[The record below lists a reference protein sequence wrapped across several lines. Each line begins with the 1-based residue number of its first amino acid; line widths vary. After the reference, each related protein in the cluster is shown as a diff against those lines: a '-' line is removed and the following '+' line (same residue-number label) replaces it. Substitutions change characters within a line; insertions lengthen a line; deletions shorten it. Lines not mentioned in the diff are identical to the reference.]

1 MACVANAGEGGETT
15 FIDADDLVACLEQ
28 EAPDLLDELESR
40 TMPHA
45 RSGDRREEKV
55 IERSGDSTLVSWTY
69 YCVDPNVD
77 AEGRALADRFFN
89 YLRASPLRSEE
100 HTSEL
105 QSLMRNPY
113 AVYCLHKKKIISY

>member
-1 MACVANAGEGGETT
+1 MEGRCEPQEPDDDRHSAKAQPLHTDGSYMPSFPNATLMACVANAGEGGETT

-55 IERSGDSTLVSWTY
+55 IERSGDSTL
-69 YCVDPNVD
+69 
-77 AEGRALADRFFN
+77 
-89 YLRASPLRSEE
+89 RSEE
-100 HTSEL
+100 RRVGKECVSTC
-105 QSLMRNPY
+105 RTRWAPY
-113 AVYCLHKKKIISY
+113 H